1 MICCTEAPCCAGTV
15 QPEPPT
21 PNGTEAEPPQA
32 CTPPK
37 AFSQRTESTR
47 SDISATEV
55 DRKAREANLYKLDAL
70 VVGTPLAKVNLL
82 QDEVTA
88 LEAEARRALQK
99 GYSNFCQKVISR
111 EDVGKSEKDDGAHVF
126 VALTPKVVTQWCSK
140 ISYPLLEFS
149 GEDQQVGR
157 PKLVSA
163 FPAALVLADSEVPI
177 SLQFRVTALPS
188 NKTAFTVGVAKWPGF
203 KLYFGKGFG
212 LEENSWGLQWAA
224 EDGSP
229 SKQMDTCCNH
239 RLSKGDLVCITC
251 DTWRGLATI
260 SLNGKEAGNFSIPGG
275 GTYVLGATLS
285 TGSILTMNTHAMN
298 PRAG

>member
-32 CTPPK
+32 CSPPK

-82 QDEVTA
+82 QE
-88 LEAEARRALQK
+88 Q
-99 GYSNFCQKVISR
+99 VISR

>member
-21 PNGTEAEPPQA
+21 PNGTEAESPQA

-82 QDEVTA
+82 QDE
-88 LEAEARRALQK
+88 
-99 GYSNFCQKVISR
+99 VISR